1 MHSTTISDEQ
11 IVLLYHERDQRAI
24 SETERK
30 FGGLC
35 HTIAKNI
42 LGSREDAEE
51 CVNDA
56 LMKLWEAI
64 PPEKPRN
71 LAAFLTVTV
80 RNLACNRRAAQR
92 AAKRGGGEI
101 TAALSELEN
110 VIAAPDN
117 PEAVLDTM
125 ALSDAIN
132 RFLGDLPAE
141 TRVMF
146 VLRYWSNL
154 SIKEIADKCCVSQ
167 SKVKM
172 TLLRTRNHLKDALS
186 EEGLL

>member
-1 MHSTTISDEQ
+1 MQNIADDQ
-11 IVLLYHERDQRAI
+11 IIALYFRRDQQAI
-24 SETERK
+24 AYTEK
-30 FGGLC
+30 KYGGLC
-35 HTIAKNI
+35 QSIAKCI

-56 LMKLWEAI
+56 LFKLWEAI
-64 PPEKPRN
+64 PPAKPQN

-80 RNLACNRRAAQR
+80 RNLACNRRASKK
-92 AAKRGGGEI
+92 AAKRGGGEV
-101 TAALSELEN
+101 AVALSEIEEVL
-110 VIAAPDN
+110 ASKDN
-117 PEAVLDTM
+117 PEAELD
-125 ALSDAIN
+125 ARAVSDELN
-132 RFLGDLPAE
+132 SFLGDLPAE

-154 SIKEIADKCCVSQ
+154 SIKEIADKCGVSQ

-172 TLLRTRNHLKDALS
+172 TLLRTRSHLKEHLE

>member
-1 MHSTTISDEQ
+1 MPSGTITDEQ
-11 IVLLYHERDQRAI
+11 IVLLFHERDQRALT
-24 SETERK
+24 ETERK

-56 LMKLWEAI
+56 LLKMWEVI
-64 PPEKPRN
+64 PPEKPRS

-80 RNLACNRRAAQR
+80 RNLACNRRASQR
-92 AAKRGGGEI
+92 AAKRGGGEVA
-101 TAALSELEN
+101 AALSELEN
-110 VIAAPDN
+110 VIAAPDD
-117 PEAVLDTM
+117 PEAVLDKM
-125 ALSDAIN
+125 ALTDALN
-132 RFLGDLPAE
+132 SFLGDLPAE

-154 SIKEIADKCCVSQ
+154 SVKEIADKCCVSQ

-172 TLLRTRNHLKDALS
+172 TLLRTRNRLKEALD